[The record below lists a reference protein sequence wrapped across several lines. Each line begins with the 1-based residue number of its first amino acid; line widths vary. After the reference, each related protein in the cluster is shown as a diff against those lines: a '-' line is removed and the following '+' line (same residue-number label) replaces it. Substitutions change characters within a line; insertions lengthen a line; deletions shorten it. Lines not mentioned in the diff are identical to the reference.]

1 MAAPPSL
8 AVEQHDE
15 DTTLEG
21 VLALLDEYEASPASY
36 ACVFASSSSDDDALS
51 LLPAAIESTAA
62 AEHLSVVS
70 APPLRELL
78 ALMPPPL
85 QLLSPSAPL
94 VLGTRPLTL
103 TSKPRAGSKKALAR
117 GNTNK
122 ARDDRKE
129 ELIYLRR
136 KVVELETQLTAI
148 KKSLPIPKR
157 SDGPAVAKDEPLAR
171 KSQQRYSSVAPV
183 WKELAVRQCDKR
195 MKSEREN
202 IRLKLVLENQIK
214 VAKSLEKFLLKT
226 AMSSELEKCIHGEKK
241 LLHVYALRRDED
253 PGSIFAELLADMDQ
267 SYAEVDAIFEA
278 NGLANIDTSSSID
291 VQMRSD
297 HEGSAVRLELFVNK
311 LMPFDL
317 HATGSA
323 VWNHYVYA
331 KDRLPNRMYNH
342 SIRHNVDASEDTII
356 DNFTLHINLNRQSSQ
371 FYAQQVLRRYVE
383 ESRIVI
389 VWRALFDQTRMGDE
403 PLSGVKFLEKGYI
416 VLRRPRRTSGN
427 SATPLN
433 IHENYTL
440 LQTSCVETPVLT
452 DVRLDPLK
460 AGAITDFAM
469 TATAMNITGSHQMIE
484 DVLLEQSLGF

>member
-1 MAAPPSL
+1 MAASASPSPWS
-8 AVEQHDE
+8 AVEQRDM
-15 DTTLEG
+15 DATLEG
-21 VLALLDEYEASPASY
+21 VLALLDEYEASPSSY
-36 ACVFASSSSDDDALS
+36 ARVLSDGDASSSGDDDALS
-51 LLPAAIESTAA
+51 LLPAGESTAT
-62 AEHLSVVS
+62 AELSAVLT
-70 APPLRELL
+70 PPKREPLASIPSSTPLNLL
-78 ALMPPPL
+78 VPSTPL
-85 QLLSPSAPL
+85 KLS
-94 VLGTRPLTL
+94 T
-103 TSKPRAGSKKALAR
+103 KPRAGSKKVLAR

-136 KVVELETQLTAI
+136 KVVELEIQLAAI
-148 KKSLPIPKR
+148 KESLPIQKR
-157 SDGPAVAKDEPLAR
+157 AGGSAVTKDEPLAQ
-171 KSQQRYSSVAPV
+171 SSQQQRYSSVALV
-183 WKELAVRQCDKR
+183 WKELAARQCDKR

-241 LLHVYALRRDED
+241 VLHVYALQRDED
-253 PGSIFAELLADMDQ
+253 PGSVFAELLADMDQ

-297 HEGSAVRLELFVNK
+297 REGSAVRLELFVNK
-311 LMPFDL
+311 LLPFDL

-342 SIRHNVDASEDTII
+342 SIR
-356 DNFTLHINLNRQSSQ
+356 RSSQ

-416 VLRRPRRTSGN
+416 VLRRPRRTPSG
-427 SATPLN
+427 STTPDN
-433 IHENYTL
+433 IHETYTL

-484 DVLLEQSLGF
+484 DVLLDQSLGF

>member
-1 MAAPPSL
+1 MIYAALQCIHSHTLFFSIFIGIITAIMAAPPSL

-202 IRLKLVLENQIK
+202 IRLKLVLENQIM

-226 AMSSELEKCIHGEKK
+226 AMSSVSIAY
-241 LLHVYALRRDED
+241 LLGRWNA
-253 PGSIFAELLADMDQ
+253 
-267 SYAEVDAIFEA
+267 SYLTKSMCV
-278 NGLANIDTSSSID
+278 
-291 VQMRSD
+291 
-297 HEGSAVRLELFVNK
+297 LFVG
-311 LMPFDL
+311 
-317 HATGSA
+317 TGEMHPWREEAAARVRTASRRGPWKHLCRA
-323 VWNHYVYA
+323 VGGHG
-331 KDRLPNRMYNH
+331 
-342 SIRHNVDASEDTII
+342 S
-356 DNFTLHINLNRQSSQ
+356 
-371 FYAQQVLRRYVE
+371 VLRRGRRHLRSQRTGKHRHVVVH
-383 ESRIVI
+383 R
-389 VWRALFDQTRMGDE
+389 RADAL
-403 PLSGVKFLEKGYI
+403 
-416 VLRRPRRTSGN
+416 
-427 SATPLN
+427 
-433 IHENYTL
+433 
-440 LQTSCVETPVLT
+440 
-452 DVRLDPLK
+452 
-460 AGAITDFAM
+460 
-469 TATAMNITGSHQMIE
+469 
-484 DVLLEQSLGF
+484 